1 MSSQAVTREPRPGAS
16 FEERS
21 VWIQLVG
28 VALALGAY
36 FVVAG
41 WMLASGITI
50 LPAFAGV
57 FVVAVVLLVAILV
70 GGHLVAA
77 LVGRPE
83 PADVRDHEIE
93 WRAESRTGWILA
105 TGVIGAIGALVVAVE
120 PVWVAH
126 LLLLSLYLSELARLG
141 LQLVYYRRGI

>member
-1 MSSQAVTREPRPGAS
+1 MSAS
-16 FEERS
+16 FAEKS
-21 VWIQLVG
+21 VWIQLLG
-28 VALALGAY
+28 MAVALGLY

-50 LPAFAGV
+50 LPDFAGV
-57 FVVAVVLLVAILV
+57 FVVAVVLLVAILI

-77 LVGRPE
+77 LMGRPE
-83 PADVRDHEIE
+83 PADVRDRELE
-93 WRAESRTGWILA
+93 GRAEGRTGWILA

-126 LLLLSLYLSELARLG
+126 LLLLSLYLSELARLA
-141 LQLVYYRRGI
+141 LQLVYYRRGM

>member
-1 MSSQAVTREPRPGAS
+1 MSSRAVTGEARLSTS
-16 FEERS
+16 FAEKS
-21 VWIQLVG
+21 VWIQLIG
-28 VALALGAY
+28 VAVALGLY

-41 WMLASGITI
+41 WMLARGITI

-57 FVVAVVLLVAILV
+57 FVVAVVLLVTILV

-83 PADVRDHEIE
+83 PTDVRDREIE
-93 WRAESRTGWILA
+93 GRAESRTGWILA
-105 TGVIGAIGALVVAVE
+105 TGVIGAIGAIVVAVE

-126 LLLLSLYLSELARLG
+126 LLLLSLYLAELARLA
-141 LQLVYYRRGI
+141 LQLVYYRRGM

>member
-1 MSSQAVTREPRPGAS
+1 MSSGAVTGEARPGAS
-16 FEERS
+16 FAEKS
-21 VWIQLVG
+21 VWIQLIG
-28 VALALGAY
+28 VAVALGLY

-41 WMLASGITI
+41 WMLARGITI

-57 FVVAVVLLVAILV
+57 FVVALVLLVAILV

-83 PADVRDHEIE
+83 PADVRDREIE
-93 WRAESRTGWILA
+93 GRAESRTGWILA
-105 TGVIGAIGALVVAVE
+105 TGVLGAIGALVVTVE

-126 LLLLSLYLSELARLG
+126 LLLLSLYLSELARLA
-141 LQLVYYRRGI
+141 LQLVYYRRGM

>member
-1 MSSQAVTREPRPGAS
+1 MSAS
-16 FEERS
+16 FAEKS
-21 VWIQLVG
+21 VWIQLLGVT
-28 VALALGAY
+28 VALGLY

-57 FVVAVVLLVAILV
+57 FAVAVVLLVALLV

-77 LVGRPE
+77 LIGRPE
-83 PADVRDHEIE
+83 PADVRDREFE
-93 WRAESRTGWILA
+93 GRAEGRTGWILA

-126 LLLLSLYLSELARLG
+126 LLLLSLYLSELARLA
-141 LQLVYYRRGI
+141 LQLVYYRRGM